1 MLDITRLRIT
11 SGKYRGQLLR
21 SPDSITTH
29 PMGAREKL
37 ALFNMVDVRD
47 QKVLDAYAG
56 SGALGIEALSRGATE
71 AVFVENNHQAVQILR
86 QNLQQLHLQAPVF
99 AEKVAKF
106 CQNPVFQNYFEVIIA
121 DPPYDKLDVDEISDL
136 AKLLAPGGVLVLSSP
151 KELGE
156 ITLPGLELS
165 SLHTYARA
173 QISTYYKK

>member
-1 MLDITRLRIT
+1 MLDTTKLRIA
-11 SGKYRGQLLR
+11 SGKFRGQLLK
-21 SPDSITTH
+21 SPNSSVTH

-37 ALFNMVDVRD
+37 ALFNMVDMRG

-56 SGALGIEALSRGATE
+56 SGALGIEALSRDASE

-86 QNLQQLHLQAPVF
+86 QNLQQLHLAAPIF

-106 CQNPVFQNYFEVIIA
+106 CQNPVFLGYFDVIIA
-121 DPPYDKLDVDEISDL
+121 DPPYDNLDTDELSDL
-136 AKLLAPGGVLVLSSP
+136 AKLLAPDGALVLSSP

-156 ITLPGLELS
+156 IALPELELS